1 MHLFVAGGSGYIG
14 SVLVPLLLE
23 HNHRVTVLD
32 RLYFG
37 GTLTRAELAQRY
49 ALATGRSIHDI
60 VFYLAFARFK
70 VGVIIQQIYYRYA
83 RGLTHDE
90 RFATMPHRIAI
101 LMRASLQC
109 TESETI

>member
-1 MHLFVAGGSGYIG
+1 L
-14 SVLVPLLLE
+14 
-23 HNHRVTVLD
+23 
-32 RLYFG
+32 
-37 GTLTRAELAQRY
+37 AERY
-49 ALATGRSIHDI
+49 AVASGRGIHDM

-70 VGVIIQQIYYRYA
+70 VGVIVQQIYYRYA

-109 TESETI
+109 AENGRI

>member
-1 MHLFVAGGSGYIG
+1 M
-14 SVLVPLLLE
+14 
-23 HNHRVTVLD
+23 
-32 RLYFG
+32 
-37 GTLTRAELAQRY
+37 
-49 ALATGRSIHDI
+49 

-70 VGVIIQQIYYRYA
+70 VGVIVQQIYYRYA

-109 TESETI
+109 AENGRI